1 VSEHARM
8 RPGRRRWRILPG
20 GLGGAGGPGRP
31 GVPGG
36 AGGLLLLAAAL
47 LVGCQEQVVTA
58 ARVATVE
65 VLPAEITLSEGE
77 DAAVSATARERGGR
91 ELSGRVVVW
100 SVDDPGIATVTAEG
114 VVEALAPGTTQLHAT
129 VEAVTGSAT
138 VTVLA
143 GTIEPEEGPCEY
155 SNRTFGRDLEIAE
168 DTHCTFTSVRIRG
181 DLKLGRGAT
190 VIAVDLRVDG
200 DIEGESAS
208 GLTLTASRVDGDIQF
223 EDGGSVEVR
232 QTGIDGNLLL
242 ESNNGSL
249 VVEGNTV
256 EGNVQ
261 VFKNRGGP
269 FTIASNEIDGN
280 LQCKEN
286 QPAPTG
292 GGNVVDGEKE
302 DQCRDL

>member
-1 VSEHARM
+1 VKRS
-8 RPGRRRWRILPG
+8 
-20 GLGGAGGPGRP
+20 
-31 GVPGG
+31 
-36 AGGLLLLAAAL
+36 LLLLTAAV
-47 LVGCQEQVVTA
+47 LVGCQEQVVTP

-65 VLPAEITLSEGE
+65 VLPAEITLSVGE
-77 DAAVSATARERGGR
+77 DAAVSVVARERAGR
-91 ELSGRVVVW
+91 ELSGRLVAW
-100 SVDDPGIATVTAEG
+100 SVDDPEVATVMPEG
-114 VVEALAPGTTQLHAT
+114 VVEARAPGTTQLHAT
-129 VEAVTGSAT
+129 VEGITGSAT

-143 GTIEPEEGPCEY
+143 GTVEPEAGPCEF
-155 SNRTFGRDLEIAE
+155 SNRTFGRDLVIAE
-168 DTHCTFTSVRIRG
+168 GTHCTFTSVRIRG
-181 DLKLGRGAT
+181 DLELRRGST

-200 DIEGESAS
+200 DIEGRSAS
-208 GLTLTASRVDGDIQF
+208 GLTLTASRVDGDIQL

-232 QTGIDGNLLL
+232 LTEIDGNLQL
-242 ESNNGSL
+242 ESNDGRL

-269 FTIASNEIDGN
+269 FTIANNEIDGN

-292 GGNVVDGEKE
+292 GGNLVDGEKE